1 MIENQHVYCP
11 ECDTRIRFYKRPKL
25 GAIVT
30 CPECDEILE
39 VVCFGRL
46 SLNGAPKNITTTIRH
61 PLTSQIGTIATGI
74 DVVFTMR

>member
-1 MIENQHVYCP
+1 MIENQHAYCP

-39 VVCFGRL
+39 VV
-46 SLNGAPKNITTTIRH
+46 SLRPIELEWSTEEYYDDD
-61 PLTSQIGTIATGI
+61 TSST
-74 DVVFTMR
+74 DESDWDYSYRD